1 MFKLIYDE
9 SGAPVFFP
17 DDIPGSQN
25 IISLS
30 PASGLHAVIFYRYIS
45 YAAVAMDSHEP
56 PHERDDDDEGPED
69 HLGRCET
76 VDVTSSVFPGAAGAL
91 EESPP
96 PPQCNLFGR
105 KHVLHI
111 CINFSYTANT
121 A

>member
-1 MFKLIYDE
+1 MFTRTYVSGLSFIYYIYLYLFMFKLIYDE

-56 PHERDDDDEGPED
+56 PHERDDDDE
-69 HLGRCET
+69 R
-76 VDVTSSVFPGAAGAL
+76 A
-91 EESPP
+91 
-96 PPQCNLFGR
+96 
-105 KHVLHI
+105 
-111 CINFSYTANT
+111 
-121 A
+121 